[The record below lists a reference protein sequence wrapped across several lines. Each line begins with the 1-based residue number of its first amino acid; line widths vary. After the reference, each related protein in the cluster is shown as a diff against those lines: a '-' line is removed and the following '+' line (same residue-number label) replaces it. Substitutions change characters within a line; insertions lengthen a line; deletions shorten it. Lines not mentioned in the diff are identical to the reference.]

1 MSPMLGIVKTCA
13 PLAAYLLPTDL
24 EDMGT
29 PNDHRPP
36 TIDMTLEGDVVA
48 PPSFWTRALRI
59 WRVLPRGTVPALFV
73 AIIVLAT
80 MAVFLVDIMIVA
92 VPVVIA
98 LALVTLLVRAGS
110 GPVLPR
116 PPTRR

>member
-1 MSPMLGIVKTCA
+1 MGI
-13 PLAAYLLPTDL
+13 PS
-24 EDMGT
+24 
-29 PNDHRPP
+29 DHRPP
-36 TIDMTLEGDVVA
+36 TIDMTLEGDVIA
-48 PPSFWTRALRI
+48 PPSFWTRARAI
-59 WRVLPRGTVPALFV
+59 WRVLPRGTVPALLV

-80 MAVFLVDIMIVA
+80 LAVFLVGILIVA
-92 VPVVIA
+92 VPAMIA